1 MNSNLRTHKQHIA
14 SLTNLRTRYAEQTD
28 AMRERA
34 ARLPRVGVNAD
45 CAKST
50 NPLLSSQ
57 KKDENSGD

>member
-1 MNSNLRTHKQHIA
+1 MNSNRRTYRQHVA
-14 SLTNLRTRYAEQTD
+14 SRTNLRTRYAAQTD

-34 ARLPRVGVNAD
+34 AELPRVGVTPDYAN
-45 CAKST
+45 ST